1 MTRHAAVVM
10 GGWSGEREISLVS
23 GAAVSGALKAA
34 GWHVTTIDMGRDIGA
49 LLPRLSPRPDVVFNA
64 LHGRFG
70 EDGCVQ
76 GLLELL
82 QIPYTHSG
90 VLASALAMN
99 KPMAKRLFTL
109 AGVPCAEG
117 RTVTR
122 DELLA
127 GDPMARPYVVKPLN
141 EGSSLGVHIVTAD
154 EPGKPFEHASWPYG
168 EEVMVED
175 YVPGREIT
183 VAVMGERAL
192 GVLEIR
198 PHQGF
203 YDYDA
208 KYSEDQTR
216 AAAHVVP
223 APLPPPAYGEA
234 LRLALLAHQTLGC
247 RGVSRAD
254 FRYDD
259 SRIGDDTQG
268 VGRFCLLEV
277 NTQPGMTP
285 RSLVPEIAAE
295 AGIPFQELVTWMVEE
310 ATCDR

>member
-1 MTRHAAVVM
+1 MTKHVAVLM

-23 GAAVSGALKAA
+23 GAAVSDALKSA
-34 GWHVTTIDMGRDIGA
+34 GFRVTTIDMGRDIGG
-49 LLPRLSPRPDVVFNA
+49 LLPRLLPRPDVVFNA

-82 QIPYTHSG
+82 NIPYTHSG

-99 KPMAKRLFTL
+99 KPMAKTIFER
-109 AGVPCAEG
+109 AGISCPDGIVVPRAAM
-117 RTVTR
+117 
-122 DELLA
+122 LA

-141 EGSSLGVHIVTAD
+141 EGSSLGVRIVTEKD
-154 EPGKPFEHASWPYG
+154 ESRPFEHASWPYG
-168 EEVMVED
+168 EDVLVEH
-175 YVPGREIT
+175 YIPGREIT

-192 GVLEIR
+192 GALEIR

-203 YDYDA
+203 YDYEA
-208 KYSEDQTR
+208 KYSTDQSR
-216 AAAHVVP
+216 AAAHIVP
-223 APLPPPAYGEA
+223 APLPPPAYEEA
-234 LRLALLAHQTLGC
+234 LRLALLAHRALGC

-259 SRIGDDTQG
+259 TG
-268 VGRFCLLEV
+268 VAPDSEAWGRLYLLEI

-295 AGIPFQELVTWMVEE
+295 ANIPFRDLVVWMVEN
-310 ATCDR
+310 ARCDS